1 MVAAS
6 GSEYWC
12 EQKIR
17 EWLLLLLR
25 FAITR
30 EPSDRSAV
38 LSVAYELDAPRR
50 RSDPSTL
57 CFSVRTSDEVCNAIL
72 GPDEERARAVLRT
85 HLARMDD
92 PRLKAAFA
100 AAVDLQQ

>member
-1 MVAAS
+1 MVAGS

-12 EQKIR
+12 EQKNR

-38 LSVAYELDAPRR
+38 LSIAYELDGPRR
-50 RSDPSTL
+50 RSGPSTL
-57 CFSVRTSDEVCNAIL
+57 CFFVRTSDEVCSAIL
-72 GPDEERARAVLRT
+72 GPVEEREKAVLRT
-85 HLARMDD
+85 HIARMDD
-92 PRLKAAFA
+92 SRLKAAFA